1 MWLRERSLMFK
12 GLMKRRWMI
21 YLLMLL
27 MQWINLKRWRNQVET
42 QGRNLVHVACET
54 LITSATIKN
63 QGNDFVVK
71 KGRTAK
77 ETVFVDAV
85 CCKPAEPL
93 NFDNFNSATDME
105 VLGMERLKTELQ
117 SRCLKYEGTLRELAA
132 RLFLLKSTPLDKL
145 LKKLTAKK

>member
-1 MWLRERSLMFK
+1 MGSEK
-12 GLMKRRWMI
+12 GRWVQTLKRRSDS
-21 YLLMLL
+21 
-27 MQWINLKRWRNQVET
+27 R
-42 QGRNLVHVACET
+42 
-54 LITSATIKN
+54 
-63 QGNDFVVK
+63 DDVVK
-71 KGRTAK
+71 GEIIDVQGINEEKMDDLPVDVADAMDQPKKVEKSSGDAGKKSGRL
-77 ETVFVDAV
+77 
-85 CCKPAEPL
+85 CCKSAEPL

>member
-1 MWLRERSLMFK
+1 MGADSEK
-12 GLMKRRWMI
+12 KKR
-21 YLLMLL
+21 
-27 MQWINLKRWRNQVET
+27 LKRCGDAWKKS
-42 QGRNLVHVACET
+42 GRLACET
-54 LITSATIKN
+54 LITSATVKN

-71 KGRTAK
+71 KGRTTK

-85 CCKPAEPL
+85 CCKPAELL

-117 SRCLKYEGTLRELAA
+117 SLSLKCRGTLRELAT

-145 LKKLTAKK
+145 PKKLMAKK